1 MLQKS
6 LEYISPNFNERP
18 NNTKID
24 TIVIHYT
31 EKKDDI
37 TWHLEALELKVSAHY
52 LINRE
57 GNIFSVVPD
66 HLRAFHAGKSFW
78 RGRDKVNDFSIGIE
92 LDNNGK
98 EEFSGPLMDSL
109 ISLCHELM
117 RNHPIDQSNII
128 GHSDVAPGRKSDPG
142 RLFDWEML
150 AEEGIG
156 IIPKNF
162 ISTTVMPDIKTI
174 QSMLGKYGYKI
185 DATGILDQATLE
197 VMKAFNEH
205 FNQECLQ
212 NWDMKSQV
220 MLESLLNSLS

>member
-18 NNTKID
+18 DNTKID

-31 EKKDDI
+31 EKRDDI

-57 GNIFSVVPD
+57 GKIFSVVPD

-98 EEFSGPLMDSL
+98 EEFSGPLMGSL
-109 ISLCHELM
+109 MSLCHELM

-128 GHSDVAPGRKSDPG
+128 GHSDVSPGRKSDPG

-162 ISTTVMPDIKTI
+162 ILTTVIPDIKTI

-185 DATGILDQATLE
+185 DATGILDQVTLD

-212 NWDMKSQV
+212 NWDMKSQM

>member
-6 LEYISPNFNERP
+6 LEYISPNFNDRP
-18 NNTKID
+18 ENTKID

-57 GNIFSVVPD
+57 GKIFLVVPD

-78 RGRDKVNDFSIGIE
+78 RGREKVNDFSIGIE

-98 EEFSGPLMDSL
+98 EEFSSPLMSSL
-109 ISLCHELM
+109 ISLCDELIHK
-117 RNHPIDQSNII
+117 HPIDPFNII

-142 RLFDWEML
+142 RLFDWELL
-150 AEEGIG
+150 AKEGIG
-156 IIPKNF
+156 VIPKNF
-162 ISTTVMPDIKTI
+162 IPTTVIPDIKTI
-174 QSMLGKYGYKI
+174 QSMLSKYGYKI
-185 DATGILDQATLE
+185 DITGVLDQVTLD

-205 FNQECLQ
+205 FNQKCSKE
-212 NWDMKSQV
+212 WDIKSQM

>member
-1 MLQKS
+1 MLQRS
-6 LEYISPNFNERP
+6 LEYRSPNFNERP
-18 NNTKID
+18 ENTKID

-57 GNIFSVVPD
+57 GKIFSVVPD

-78 RGRDKVNDFSIGIE
+78 RGREKVNDFSIGIE

-98 EEFSGPLMDSL
+98 EKFSSSLMKSL
-109 ISLCHELM
+109 ISLCNELTQK
-117 RNHPIDQSNII
+117 HPIDPHNII

-142 RLFDWEML
+142 RLFDWRLL
-150 AEEGIG
+150 AENGIG
-156 IIPKNF
+156 LMPKNLVP
-162 ISTTVMPDIKTI
+162 TTVIPNIEAVQK
-174 QSMLGKYGYKI
+174 MLSEYGYKI
-185 DATGILDQATLE
+185 EVTGVLDQKTLD

-205 FNQECLQ
+205 FNQECLK
-212 NWDMKSQV
+212 NWDIKSQI
-220 MLESLLNSLS
+220 MLESLLVS